1 MKTILELASEIQKN
15 QEGYKALLDCFRTT
29 DDTLRLFLFS
39 LKEVPAPMVPELLRT
54 FYKEQ
59 ERSTYKTFLDII
71 RNESF
76 GTMFE
81 HKESGITYQW
91 AGFNKD
97 NEPTVVKFGTNEQS
111 TLDPASVVWRFF

>member
-1 MKTILELASEIQKN
+1 MLELAKEIQEN
-15 QEGYKALLDCFRTT
+15 PEGYKALLDCFRTT
-29 DDTLRLFLFS
+29 DESLRMFLFS
-39 LKEVPAPMVPELLRT
+39 LKEIPAPMVPELLRT

-59 ERSTYKTFLDII
+59 ERSTYRTFLDII

-81 HKESGITYQW
+81 EKASGITYCW

-97 NEPTVVKFGTNEQS
+97 NEPTVVQLGKTEQT
-111 TLDPASVVWRFF
+111 TLDPAAIVWRLF

>member
-15 QEGYKALLDCFRTT
+15 QEGCKALLDCFRTT

-39 LKEVPAPMVPELLRT
+39 LKEIPAPMVPELLRT

-71 RNESF
+71 RNEPF